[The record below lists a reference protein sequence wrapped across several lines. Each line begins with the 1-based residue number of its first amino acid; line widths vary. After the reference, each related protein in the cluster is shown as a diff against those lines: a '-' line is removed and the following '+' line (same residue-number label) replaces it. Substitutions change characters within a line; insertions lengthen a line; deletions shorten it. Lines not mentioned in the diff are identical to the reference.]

1 MRAAGLLNCKNE
13 DGESKRF
20 PKVPASRRGCEA
32 GTSRGSPKITPELQA
47 ERVLI
52 CKPSRN
58 SRRYREAYRN
68 AWQRASLYAAI
79 GGTIK
84 ASSYWGRG
92 FFVIMA
98 TVQSQAQLC
107 VESWMQLAEIHDSAQ
122 SCIRRAR
129 RSSGNGCFRHFR
141 SPAQNSNSMIAVQ
154 SRRYLSFRSPAQ
166 NSNIM
171 ITVQSRRYLSFRS
184 AAQNSQ

>member
-107 VESWMQLAEIHDSAQ
+107 AESWIPHRFASGEHAAAPEMAAFAISG
-122 SCIRRAR
+122 AR
-129 RSSGNGCFRHFR
+129 LR
-141 SPAQNSNSMIAVQ
+141 
-154 SRRYLSFRSPAQ
+154 
-166 NSNIM
+166 
-171 ITVQSRRYLSFRS
+171 TVTL
-184 AAQNSQ
+184 